1 MYETVCAVIV
11 VYAFSHIFRRFSL
24 FWGIDFRSI
33 AFGEIRRQLLDEID
47 AALDNKNVISL
58 VNVLRSFANVS
69 QYIVITHNTKTAM
82 GAYTMIGVTMEESGV
97 TKVVQMRKDEDTLN
111 ANIPYEADDNFVE
124 EDVEPEEGVVLPP
137 RPPRREHNPDGSL
150 NIPQEPVQET
160 SETQEKVQT
169 EEESADTGDNDVE
182 TGEKEGFDQENPE
195 NSSTNQGSDIDAN
208 ANSMENID

>member
-1 MYETVCAVIV
+1 MTAM
-11 VYAFSHIFRRFSL
+11 ALL
-24 FWGIDFRSI
+24 FATYQVHASPFC
-33 AFGEIRRQLLDEID
+33 LLDEID

-111 ANIPYEADDNFVE
+111 GNIPYEAEDNFEE

-150 NIPQEPVQET
+150 KVVEPEPQPQVQEDARKNVQET
-160 SETQEKVQT
+160 EIE
-169 EEESADTGDNDVE
+169 AAA
-182 TGEKEGFDQENPE
+182 EKEGVEEKEAEESGREMEAGENPAEENAE
-195 NSSTNQGSDIDAN
+195 NSPSNGDSDIDAKPD
-208 ANSMENID
+208 SVENIE